1 MRLRIAC
8 AVVAFLSF
16 ALSMAAQTSP
26 SSSASAQVPPLIQ
39 FSSVAADEGGNTMS
53 GAVSITFSLYGAQQ
67 GGEALWAETQKSVQ
81 LDSTGHYSVQLGI
94 TKTNGVPLT
103 LFTTGEARWMGIRI
117 AEQPEQPRVLL
128 LSVPYA
134 MKAGDAATIG
144 GLPPSAFVL
153 ATAQTA
159 TSAALIP
166 EPPTGQTAPPPTAT
180 DVTTTG
186 GTVNFLPLFNG
197 TTTILDSVIFQS
209 AASPFKIGINTASP
223 ATTLDVKGTAT
234 IRGAL
239 SLPATGAGTATK
251 GTNSEPLS
259 LAAASFSST
268 TSTPVNQVF
277 RWQAEPAGN
286 DTASPSATLNLLF
299 ASGTS
304 IPSETGLSIAS
315 NGGVTFG
322 APVTFA
328 AGQTFPGTG
337 DGTITEIAAGAGLSG
352 GGSSGSVTLANTGIL
367 GLTAGTGVSLSSGQS
382 PTVGVNTALV
392 PLLTSA
398 NTFIGNQTVNGNLSA
413 TGVMTGSSYQ
423 IGSSLFA
430 FGSFVNSNAFLGFAG
445 NTTTT
450 GFGNTATGSE
460 ALFANT
466 AGYLNTASGSE
477 ALYTN
482 TTGNLNTASGA
493 GALLA
498 NVTGSYNTASG
509 ADALFSNTTGPYNTA
524 TGYAALNTN
533 TTGPYNTATGY
544 AALYSNTTANYNTAS
559 GAQALFSNTTGEAN
573 LADGALALYSNTTG
587 AGNTGVGADALY
599 SNTTSNYVTCLGYS
613 CTASDNITNATAIG
627 AHAVVEQ
634 SNALV
639 LGGTGDHAVF
649 VGIGTTKP
657 SNIFTVARGA
667 GHPVS
672 DSWETYSSRRWKTN
686 IQTLHGALEKVEQL
700 RGVSYDL
707 KASGKHEVGVIA
719 EEVGAVV
726 PEVVSFE
733 ENGKDARGVDY
744 SRLTALLIEATKE
757 QQREIQQQQAVLR
770 TQAAAIR
777 DLKSELRATRQTLQK
792 VKAQVAG
799 VQPTVIAAK

>member
-166 EPPTGQTAPPPTAT
+166 EPATGQTAPPPTAT

-186 GTVNFLPLFNG
+186 GMVNFLPLFNG

-239 SLPATGAGTATK
+239 SLPATGAATATK

-627 AHAVVEQ
+627 AHAAVEQ